1 MSKLRHLFAIAL
13 LFVSS
18 LTHGFTILPMDGLWG
33 IVNEQQLA
41 VGRAMNLEVGGGVL
55 VVTMY
60 AYNAQGAPTF
70 YVGGAAISAANI
82 SAVTLSEPQGGTCL
96 GCPLTSGRL
105 LSTPGVA
112 TFEFTSS
119 TTGFVT
125 LPGETRKAILKGD
138 ITRPVAPDGL
148 RGAWAFTYVVDGET
162 QIADVPV
169 LTQRFAATSTGNG
182 IIATSNNLHS
192 CELQTSGSRAG
203 YVLCVKGKTNGTLE
217 RYSVAKIFG
226 NRMDGNW
233 YTTTGGPPSFF
244 TAHRFIDGTANDL
257 TVKSAA
263 GASGDALRHL
273 MESVASELAT
283 LPE

>member
-1 MSKLRHLFAIAL
+1 MKMLRHLFATVL
-13 LFVSS
+13 LLLSS
-18 LTHGFTILPMDGLWG
+18 LAHSFTILPMDGLWG

-41 VGRAMNLEVGGGVL
+41 VGRAMNLEMGGSVL

-70 YVGGAAISAANI
+70 YVGGATLSATNVSAI
-82 SAVTLSEPQGGTCL
+82 TLSEPQGGTCL

-105 LSTPGVA
+105 LSSPGVA

-125 LPGETRKAILKGD
+125 LPGEARKAIIKGD

-148 RGAWAFTYVVDGET
+148 LGVWAFTYYIDAAT
-162 QIADVPV
+162 QIADVPF
-169 LTQRFAATSTGNG
+169 LTQKTAATSTGNG
-182 IIATSNNLHS
+182 VVVSSNGLLS

-203 YVLCVKGKTNGTLE
+203 YVLCIKAKTNGTLE
-217 RYSVAKIFG
+217 RYSVSKIFG

-233 YTTTGGPPSFF
+233 YTTVGGTASFF
-244 TAHRFIDGTANDL
+244 TAHRFIDGTSNDL
-257 TVKSAA
+257 SVKRATETNNEA
-263 GASGDALRHL
+263 IRNL
-273 MESVASELAT
+273 MESVASEVAR
-283 LPE
+283 LPQ